1 MEDRRQ
7 SILGWA
13 EQGRIAPGNLRQAL
27 ETGGALPSRADWRRF
42 LDRLLL
48 WMGTALAAAGVL
60 FFLAANWQRLGRFAK
75 FGLVEALLAVALLF
89 VWRLGV
95 DRPAGKAALFA
106 AALLTGGLLAL
117 IGQTYQTGADT
128 FELFATWA
136 ALILP
141 WVLAGRFPALWLFWL
156 ALVNLALALYYQ
168 ARPDLF
174 GALFATERLLWALF
188 ALNTAAL
195 AAWEA
200 AAAAGVPWLR
210 ERWGA
215 RLIATASGTIV
226 TALALYGIFDGEGFA
241 GWGLAGWIA
250 WLAALYGIYRR
261 RVRDIYI
268 AAGGVLSVIVV
279 VTALLGEHLIDSA
292 FGWLF
297 LALVVIGLSA
307 LGAMWLRTLT
317 SEVEA

>member
-13 EQGRIAPGNLRQAL
+13 EQGRIAPIDVRRAL
-27 ETGGALPSRADWRRF
+27 VAGGVLPSRADWRRF

-48 WMGTALAAAGVL
+48 WMGTALAAAGVI
-60 FFLAANWQRLGRFAK
+60 FFLAANWQELGRFAK
-75 FGLVEALLAVALLF
+75 FGLVEALLAAALLC
-89 VWRLGV
+89 VWRLGL
-95 DRPAGKAALFA
+95 DRPAGQAALLA

-128 FELFATWA
+128 FELFAAWA

-141 WVLAGRFPALWLFWL
+141 WVLVGRSAVLWLFWL
-156 ALVNLALALYYQ
+156 ALVNLALTLYYQ
-168 ARPDLF
+168 ARLF
-174 GALFATERLLWALF
+174 ESEGLLWLLF

-195 AAWEA
+195 AAWEI

-210 ERWGA
+210 ERWSV
-215 RLIATASGTIV
+215 RLLATASGTLV
-226 TALALYGIFDGEGFA
+226 TVLALHSIFGGEDSSGWGVA
-241 GWGLAGWIA
+241 GWLA
-250 WLAALYGIYRR
+250 WLAVLYQVYRR
-261 RVRDIYI
+261 RLRDIYV

-279 VTALLGEHLIDSA
+279 VTALLGEHVIEWA
-292 FGWLF
+292 GGWLL

-307 LGAMWLRTLT
+307 LGGMWLRNLAA
-317 SEVEA
+317 EVEA